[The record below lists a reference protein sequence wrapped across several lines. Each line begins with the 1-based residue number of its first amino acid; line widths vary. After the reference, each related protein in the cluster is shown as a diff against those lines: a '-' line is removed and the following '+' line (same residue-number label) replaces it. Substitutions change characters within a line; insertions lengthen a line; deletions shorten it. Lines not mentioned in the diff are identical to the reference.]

1 MKKLTVYPE
10 NSEPIVAFDETDSED
25 NKYKEKITSL
35 FQVSKVSIL
44 ETSSKEIFIRPGK
57 LVAITVEDA
66 MLPVSPE
73 EVEPDPVEKKPT
85 KECVQPKEP
94 EEDII
99 TDVD

>member
-1 MKKLTVYPE
+1 MKKLTVYSE
-10 NSEPIVAFDETDSED
+10 NSEPIVAFDEVDTED
-25 NKYKEKITSL
+25 KKFNEKIISL
-35 FQVSKVSIL
+35 FQVSKVSVL
-44 ETSSKEIFIRPGK
+44 ATTSKDIFIRPGK

-73 EVEPDPVEKKPT
+73 PEEEKKP
-85 KECVQPKEP
+85 KAECVQPKEP